1 MIGERRNELRLK
13 DGFVMI
19 GVLQQTQPPTVLP
32 EAFFVLREIRGK
44 MFQKSVPGLCAE
56 TDRQKG

>member
-19 GVLQQTQPPTVLP
+19 GVLQQTQPPAVLP
-32 EAFFVLREIRGK
+32 EAFFVLREA
-44 MFQKSVPGLCAE
+44 PGQCFRKELRRCA
-56 TDRQKG
+56 